1 LNTLRN
7 LSGAGSL
14 TLYETKGRNGL
25 LKQDIIEKNLFTE
38 TEVYKVLCEIK
49 SFNSKWIIT
58 NNDERKQFIVE
69 NEYGERLAINYPDLN
84 DLIGLAN

>member
-1 LNTLRN
+1 
-7 LSGAGSL
+7 
-14 TLYETKGRNGL
+14 LYETKGRNGL